1 MTEDQLAFL
10 LSSVMLFIFFQ
21 LSIILIGNR
30 FYSMYYK
37 SHALIK
43 KKGWLKLIYFKPQ
56 HFHRYSIWKVLFF
69 FLSYIQFLVCMICF
83 GLSFAYDIDYFL
95 IVLLLVFSLI
105 IILLV
110 VIRLILIDITY
121 KKEENYMKKHSQNSE
136 LSSLEH
142 IDIPSKKVIQYYM
155 FYQSTIRRKLE
166 ELYEKRLKRISK
178 DNQGELEKLD
188 DEFIGYFRH
197 YQDID
202 VQNEKVIFLKNLVN
216 YYQIEFSFDSKKR
229 ETFPHLNDGTYWPH
243 LMIDQT
249 KTYLGVAFESSSIH
263 EFDQVG
269 EGIIRTI
276 YRLDMYEGFL
286 PNTHF
291 TIREGNKIV
300 GEGKIVSQIKNPK
313 NN

>member
-21 LSIILIGNR
+21 LCIILIGNR

-56 HFHRYSIWKVLFF
+56 HFHRYSIWEVLFF

-202 VQNEKVIFLKNLVN
+202 VQNEKVIFLKILL
-216 YYQIEFSFDSKKR
+216 I
-229 ETFPHLNDGTYWPH
+229 
-243 LMIDQT
+243 
-249 KTYLGVAFESSSIH
+249 
-263 EFDQVG
+263 
-269 EGIIRTI
+269 IIRLNFLLI
-276 YRLDMYEGFL
+276 AKKERLFL
-286 PNTHF
+286 
-291 TIREGNKIV
+291 I
-300 GEGKIVSQIKNPK
+300 
-313 NN
+313 